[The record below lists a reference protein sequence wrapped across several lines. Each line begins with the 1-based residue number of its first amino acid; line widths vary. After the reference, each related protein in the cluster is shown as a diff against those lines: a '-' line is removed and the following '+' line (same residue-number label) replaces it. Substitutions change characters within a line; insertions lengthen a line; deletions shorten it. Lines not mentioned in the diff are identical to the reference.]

1 MIHTLQNDKLCVQIS
16 DFGAELQSIK
26 ALSDGCEYL
35 WQGDTK
41 YWDDRAPVLFPVCGR
56 FWGGTYTY
64 RGKEYAMGSHGF
76 AAHFPYEVSKKSD
89 TSVTMTLTDNDEIR
103 AMYPFAFSFAI
114 TYTLEGQTLR
124 ADINILN
131 CGEDVMPAAFGAH
144 PGFNVPFNGKAP
156 FESFR
161 IRFGDRCD
169 PNQML
174 ITPDGFLG
182 GRQFALHLQDNAI
195 NLDHELFVSDG
206 IFMSR
211 MADSLVLE
219 SDEDTHKVKMTY
231 KNFPYLGIWQEYG
244 KDTPFICIEPWCGL
258 PSYQG
263 EQDDLDRRGDM
274 FRLQPGESKQL
285 CYTIEIC

>member
-1 MIHTLQNDKLCVQIS
+1 MIYTLSNDKLCVQIS

-26 ALSDGCEYL
+26 SLADSCEYL
-35 WQGDTK
+35 WQGDEK
-41 YWDDRAPVLFPVCGR
+41 YWGDRAPVLFPVCGR

-76 AAHFPYEVSKKSD
+76 AAHFPYEVSQKSE
-89 TSVTMTLTDNDEIR
+89 TSITLTLTDNDEIR
-103 AMYPFAFSFAI
+103 AMYPFAFALHI

-124 ADINILN
+124 ADINIEN
-131 CGEDVMPAAFGAH
+131 RGDEQMPAAFGAH
-144 PGFNVPFNGKAP
+144 PGFNVPFDGKAA
-156 FESFR
+156 FESFC

-182 GRQFALHLQDNAI
+182 GRQFALHLKDNALFL
-195 NLDHELFVSDG
+195 NHELFVSDG
-206 IFMSR
+206 IFMNR

-219 SDEDTHKVKMTY
+219 SAEDAHKVKMTY
-231 KNFPYLGIWQEYG
+231 KGFPYLGIWQEYG

-263 EQDDLDRRGDM
+263 EQDDLDARGDM
-274 FRLQPGESKQL
+274 FRLNAGESKQL
-285 CYTIEIC
+285 CYTMEFC